1 MLLLLVP
8 SLFAAPS
15 LLLPVSFRYA
25 LLRGGLLIGCAHVCL
40 RVQTTP
46 PLLFCVL
53 LLMPF
58 PSKFH
63 GKSSQIPCLPLFILL
78 FLIHCCVLL
87 SSLPVA
93 SISFRDLL
101 YALHNSYCSS
111 QNFYKRMSFNYY
123 LNTFPSRH
131 QNSTRQITI
140 LWSYMLLPHP
150 LQ

>member
-1 MLLLLVP
+1 MP
-8 SLFAAPS
+8 SCPNYTAAAILCSATDALSLQISWQIFPDPMPPFVYFAIS
-15 LLLPVSFRYA
+15 
-25 LLRGGLLIGCAHVCL
+25 H
-40 RVQTTP
+40 
-46 PLLFCVL
+46 PLLCAAIFSAC
-53 LLMPF
+53 F
-58 PSKFH
+58 
-63 GKSSQIPCLPLFILL
+63 
-78 FLIHCCVLL
+78 
-87 SSLPVA
+87 A

-140 LWSYMLLPHP
+140 LWPYMLLPHP